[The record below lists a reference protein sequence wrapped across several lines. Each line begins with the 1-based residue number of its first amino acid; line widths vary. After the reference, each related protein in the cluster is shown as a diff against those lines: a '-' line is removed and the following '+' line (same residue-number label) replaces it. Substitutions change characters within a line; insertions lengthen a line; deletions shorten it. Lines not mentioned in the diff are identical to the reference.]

1 MANLIKEVV
10 DVYQKG
16 EEAVL
21 VTLCSTRGSTP
32 RKAGAK
38 MLVYPDGK
46 TKGTIGGGELE
57 FEATSKALEV
67 MKSKESIL
75 WEKKLIDLGMVCGG
89 AGTLYLEYLSG
100 KKQPVID

>member
-1 MANLIKEVV
+1 MASLIKEVV
-10 DVYQKG
+10 DVYRRG

-57 FEATSKALEV
+57 FEATGKALEV
-67 MKSKESIL
+67 MKTKESIL
-75 WEKKLIDLGMVCGG
+75 WEKELIDLGMVCGG

-100 KKQPVID
+100 KKQPV